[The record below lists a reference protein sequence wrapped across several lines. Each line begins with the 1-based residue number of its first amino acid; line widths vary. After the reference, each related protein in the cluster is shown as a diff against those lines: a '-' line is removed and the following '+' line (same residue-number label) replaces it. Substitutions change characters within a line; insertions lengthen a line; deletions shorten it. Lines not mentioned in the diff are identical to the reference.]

1 MDTTKS
7 YRHWK
12 CALDSDNL
20 LWLSLDRQDSGV
32 NSLNAAVISELD
44 EIITEVEG
52 DASLV
57 GVIIASAKPSGFI
70 AGADIE
76 QFVTLHDEE
85 QAFALV
91 RQAQHVFDR
100 LAALKIPTVAMI
112 NGFCLGG
119 GLELVLACRY
129 RVAEEGIKT
138 QLGAPEV
145 KLGLIP
151 GFGGTVRLPRLVGV
165 LSAMDLNLSGR
176 SINAR
181 AAAKIG
187 LVDAV
192 VSLRQLERAARSIAL
207 SKPPVRR
214 PHWWQTAL
222 SYPGARPLLAKMLNK
237 KLAAKV
243 NKKQYPAPYV
253 IVENWLDNGARGSE
267 AFVREAKSIAKLLVS
282 ETSHNLVRVF
292 FLQTRLKA
300 LGKNTQFPVTHV
312 HVIGA
317 GTMGGDIAAWCA
329 LRGFN
334 VTLQDKMPELIAP
347 AVKRAHGLFVKK
359 LKVPRLVQAA
369 MDRLIPDIDA
379 EGVRRADVVIE
390 AISEN
395 LHTKQALYQS
405 IEPMLKPDA
414 ILATNTSSL
423 PLSELCQVLTNPGRL
438 VGIHFFN
445 PVAMMQLVEIVHGP
459 QTESSVAA
467 KAMSFVRSLE
477 KLPLLVK
484 SSPGFLV
491 NRVLMPY
498 LMEAFLLLDEG
509 VPAAVIDQ
517 AAVKFGMPM
526 GPIELADVVGLD
538 VVLAIAEILIPYFG
552 GELPLR
558 LQQCVTRGNLGRKSG
573 HGFYQYEQGKRI
585 TAQNTR
591 TYFDLS
597 DISDRLIFR
606 MLNEAA
612 ACYREEIIADDDLV
626 DAGMIFGTGFAPFRG
641 GPLHY
646 AKSLG
651 ITSVIA
657 RLQTLADQ
665 HGERFK
671 PDEGWRLFLPK
682 VDEA

>member
-1 MDTTKS
+1 MDTIKT
-7 YRHWK
+7 YNHWK
-12 CALDSDNL
+12 LSVDSDNL
-20 LWLSLDRQDSGV
+20 LWLSLDRKGSGV
-32 NSLNAAVISELD
+32 NSLDSAVITELD
-44 EIITEVEG
+44 EIITEIEG
-52 DASLV
+52 NASLV
-57 GVIIASAKPSGFI
+57 GVIIVSAKPSGFI
-70 AGADIE
+70 AGANIE
-76 QFVTLHDEE
+76 QFVTLQDEE

-91 RQAQHVFDR
+91 RQAQQVFDR
-100 LAALKIPTVAMI
+100 LATLKIPTVAMI

-129 RVAEEGIKT
+129 RVAEEGMKT

-176 SINAR
+176 PINAK

-192 VSLRQLERAARSIAL
+192 VPLRHLERAARSIAL
-207 SKPPVRR
+207 SKPPAYR
-214 PHWWQTAL
+214 PPTWQLVLT
-222 SYPGARPLLAKMLNK
+222 YPWVRPLLAKTLNK

-243 NKKQYPAPYV
+243 NKKHYPAPYV
-253 IVENWLDNGARGSE
+253 IVENWLDNGAKGDE
-267 AFVREAKSIAKLLVS
+267 AFVREAKSISKLLVS
-282 ETSHNLVRVF
+282 ETSRNLVRVF
-292 FLQTRLKA
+292 FLQTGLKSM
-300 LGKNTQFPVTHV
+300 GKNAHFAAAHV

-334 VTLQDKMPELIAP
+334 VTLQDRMPELIAP
-347 AVKRAHGLFVKK
+347 AIKRAHDLFVKR
-359 LKVPRLVQAA
+359 LKQPRLIQAA
-369 MDRLIPDIDA
+369 MDRLIPDTDA
-379 EGVRRADVVIE
+379 EGVRMADVVIE

-423 PLSELCQVLTNPGRL
+423 PLSELSQVLANPERL

-445 PVAMMQLVEIVHGP
+445 PVAMMQLVEVVYGAHTDT
-459 QTESSVAA
+459 QVAA
-467 KAMSFVRSLE
+467 KAMSFVCSLE

-491 NRVLMPY
+491 NRILMPY
-498 LMEAFLLLDEG
+498 LMEAFLLLDGG
-509 VPAAVIDQ
+509 VPAAVIDK

-552 GELPLR
+552 GELPAR
-558 LQQCVTRGNLGRKSG
+558 LQQCVVRGNLGLKSG
-573 HGFYQYEQGKRI
+573 RGFYQYEHGKRI
-585 TAQNTR
+585 PTQNTS
-591 TYFDLS
+591 TYFNLE
-597 DISDRLIFR
+597 DISDRLIYR

-612 ACYREEIIADDDLV
+612 ACYREGIVADDDLI

-651 ITSVIA
+651 VTSVIA
-657 RLQTLADQ
+657 KLQTLADQ

-671 PDEGWRLFLPK
+671 PDEGWREF
-682 VDEA
+682 VQV